1 MISSAL
7 GATEA
12 QGNDAKRVS
21 GDKGII
27 QSAYKKRKKQS
38 WQQKS
43 SLLPSQMILE
53 SPCFVDFD
61 VRGRGFPGPSLA
73 AAQ

>member
-27 QSAYKKRKKQS
+27 QSAYKKRKKAI
-38 WQQKS
+38 
-43 SLLPSQMILE
+43 LATEACLPSL
-53 SPCFVDFD
+53 SDDF
-61 VRGRGFPGPSLA
+61 GEPLFFGL
-73 AAQ
+73 